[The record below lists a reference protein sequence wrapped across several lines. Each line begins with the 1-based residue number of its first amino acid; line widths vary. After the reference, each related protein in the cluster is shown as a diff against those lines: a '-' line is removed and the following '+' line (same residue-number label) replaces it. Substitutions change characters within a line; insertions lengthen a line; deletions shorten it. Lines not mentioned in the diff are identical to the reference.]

1 MDIDEVLKKRGLTF
15 DELTSDE
22 RETLFS
28 WMNSINKN
36 QITVVDVRNYVIR
49 MRDSVA
55 QALTELDEVNPSTWL
70 GILGLFI
77 PFVGIVRKWYL
88 DQRKLAL
95 EARLRNYILLEQMLS
110 TPDRARAA
118 VEKQVAAM
126 AAGKTRK

>member
-1 MDIDEVLKKRGLTF
+1 MDVDELLKKRGLTF

-22 RETLFS
+22 RETLYS
-28 WMNSINKN
+28 WMNAINKN
-36 QITVVDVRNYVIR
+36 QITVVDVRDYVLK

-55 QALTELDEVNPSTWL
+55 TALTELDETPHTWL
-70 GILGLFI
+70 GLLGLFV

-118 VEKQVAAM
+118 VEKQVSAM